1 MGGRKRLRMFS
12 RRRDARSA
20 FPEQSLLPTPAFERI
35 THCSALQSFSKSNI
49 ISIEFALHIMWR
61 ELKWQ
66 CSGCTELQATTIW
79 VQRANSYQ
87 EGLVLPNCQMNSPF
101 LGLLWDILSTKVHK
115 EALKRMHVEM
125 ILCYAIVFAR
135 KELHQMKQTARE
147 PFVAHSSVYTSFVL
161 STRSWGRG
169 I

>member
-1 MGGRKRLRMFS
+1 MMAGRKRLRMFS
-12 RRRDARSA
+12 GRRDARSA

-79 VQRANSYQ
+79 VQGANSYQ

-101 LGLLWDILSTKVHK
+101 LGLLWDILSTKRPW
-115 EALKRMHVEM
+115 KRMHLEM
-125 ILCYAIVFAR
+125 ILFYDWLLFLLENNYI
-135 KELHQMKQTARE
+135 T
-147 PFVAHSSVYTSFVL
+147 
-161 STRSWGRG
+161 
-169 I
+169 